1 MKSHFSSAQGEPLS
15 YSLNIL
21 KGVNAQTIECLM
33 LTNLTKAEAAQQGCV
48 FSGLRFPAYPAQSGY
63 PYPPASLAKIAII
76 LQLVTRKDYNMYTWR
91 IRNIK
96 AHRETFGDTGCL
108 QFKGLIWS
116 QGLLGE
122 RQRNAQPLS
131 WGSIW
136 QKPLLFLHALKSRA
150 SISFS
155 GLCIL
160 LHLFQ
165 GSELAVA
172 INSKNRDQWR

>member
-1 MKSHFSSAQGEPLS
+1 
-15 YSLNIL
+15 
-21 KGVNAQTIECLM
+21 M
-33 LTNLTKAEAAQQGCV
+33 LTNLTKERQPNRDGF
-48 FSGLRFPAYPAQSGY
+48 FSGPRISAHPALPGI

-108 QFKGLIWS
+108 QFKGLIWP
-116 QGLLGE
+116 GVARGE
-122 RQRNAQPLS
+122 TKERTAPQLRFYLAKTS
-131 WGSIW
+131 A
-136 QKPLLFLHALKSRA
+136 FLHALKSRA

-160 LHLFQ
+160 LFHLFQ

-172 INSKNRDQWR
+172 INSKNRDQWP